1 MGLHIVRLDGLG
13 KDKLFLLVNTVF
25 CEKLFQ
31 HFAKLQ
37 YKCLTSLLD
46 SFLITYCLSKK
57 YFFLLVL
64 LYEDLPNGCY

>member
-31 HFAKLQ
+31 HFTKLQ

-46 SFLITYCLSKK
+46 SFLITSCLSKK
-57 YFFLLVL
+57 YFFFIGLTI
-64 LYEDLPNGCY
+64 